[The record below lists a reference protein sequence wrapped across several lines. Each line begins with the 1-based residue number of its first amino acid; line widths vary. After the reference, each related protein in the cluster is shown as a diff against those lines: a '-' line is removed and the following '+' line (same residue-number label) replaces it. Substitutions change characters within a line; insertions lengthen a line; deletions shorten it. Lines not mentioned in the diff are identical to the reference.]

1 MRFEPGSLGGAVYS
15 ASTSVS
21 RTSAS
26 ATTML
31 AMSADRRSLSPNRI
45 SLDARESFSLMLGTA
60 PKSSRRSSVRRT
72 LRYCC
77 GAMVSEAV
85 MRICPT
91 RSPYRAKAASYWA
104 ISRPWPTAAHACWS
118 ATSVGRL
125 SKPSV
130 PKPAAIAPEE
140 TSTTRP
146 PINRTR
152 AMAATSAFN
161 RCGSKWPL
169 GSVSELEPT
178 FTTMVCASAMAL
190 RTCACDGV
198 FIVPPG
204 TVTGY

>member
-1 MRFEPGSLGGAVYS
+1 M
-15 ASTSVS
+15 
-21 RTSAS
+21 
-26 ATTML
+26 
-31 AMSADRRSLSPNRI
+31 
-45 SLDARESFSLMLGTA
+45 
-60 PKSSRRSSVRRT
+60 
-72 LRYCC
+72 
-77 GAMVSEAV
+77 
-85 MRICPT
+85 
-91 RSPYRAKAASYWA
+91 
-104 ISRPWPTAAHACWS
+104 
-118 ATSVGRL
+118 
-125 SKPSV
+125 